1 MSNTQGTFPLTYQV
15 TSDFGCTY
23 DTTFNITVYGPP
35 TVDLPNSMY
44 FCNVDTDLEPAYG
57 NALPNTNYAYS
68 WSPAVNVTVPN
79 IAFPQATNVPDSTWI
94 SVVSWPTYD
103 NTCRGKD
110 SVFVII
116 PDAPAFVTSSDSI
129 CLSEQIELN
138 FPAVV
143 SSSFYNWYL
152 VPFDTLS
159 VQPSFQTPLPGAPV
173 DSIVYFLEATEG
185 ICGFKSVSDFTI
197 HYLPCE
203 VFLPNVLNINQQDDY
218 NNDALNFGDALF
230 YYSNA
235 AVQVFNRW
243 GDLVYE
249 SSNYENNWIPNELSD
264 GVYYYTLSVTTP
276 TGATEGYKGYFHLMR
291 KK

>member
-1 MSNTQGTFPLTYQV
+1 
-15 TSDFGCTY
+15 
-23 DTTFNITVYGPP
+23 
-35 TVDLPNSMY
+35 
-44 FCNVDTDLEPAYG
+44 VDTDLEPVYG

-68 WSPAVNVTVPN
+68 WSPASNVTVPN

-103 NTCRGKD
+103 NTCTGTD
-110 SVFVII
+110 SVYVLI
-116 PDAPAFVTSSDSI
+116 PNAPDSTEATYPI
-129 CLSEQIELN
+129 CLSEQIDLN
-138 FPAVV
+138 LPALIN
-143 SSSFYNWYL
+143 SNSYNWYS
-152 VPFDTLS
+152 DSITQITLGTN
-159 VQPSFQTPLPGAPV
+159 QSFQTPLPGSGV
-173 DSIVYFLEATEG
+173 ESLIYYLEASEG
-185 ICGFKSVSDFTI
+185 ICGFKSTSEYTI
-197 HYLPCE
+197 EYLPCE

-249 SSNYENNWIPNELSD
+249 SSNYKNNWIPSDLSD

-276 TGATEGYKGYFHLMR
+276 TGTIEGYRSYFHLMR
-291 KK
+291 KSQ